1 MKSCRFNGT
10 FEQTF
15 DSKTVLHKQFIVEKT
30 FFSLSMI
37 LCYVYTLM

>member
-30 FFSLSMI
+30 FLVCQ
-37 LCYVYTLM
+37 CYFVTFIH